1 MARVTV
7 RLTGWPAK
15 TLGPRLEVDAETIEE
30 LLERLIAA
38 GIAREHVRYLLAV
51 RKGAPAAPQERLDDG
66 ETVTVFPLMSGG

>member
-7 RLTGWPAK
+7 RLTGWAAK
-15 TLGPRLEVDAETIEE
+15 TLGPRLETDADTIEE
-30 LLERLIAA
+30 LLERLVEA
-38 GIAREHVRYLLAV
+38 GIAREHLRHLVAV